1 MRNND
6 RCVAGNIKND
16 EELQARFKKK
26 FDSLNLGRR
35 VECGIYSPHLSKLIK
50 GVVRNKTL
58 CYVCEADFL
67 GLDKNETCD
76 TYVITKCFWAEE
88 KGAFSAL
95 MFMSE
100 CDKSGNQFTDER
112 TEVVFNDERISLKPD
127 TNIFNMYE
135 MRFELRN
142 HPQIS
147 AFMDSFVM
155 TDFEVREC
163 YRNYEAERLN
173 RLNMI
178 NTKGGKGR

>member
-6 RCVAGNIKND
+6 RCVVGNIKND

-35 VECGIYSPHLSKLIK
+35 VECGLYSPHLGKLIK

-67 GLDKNETCD
+67 GLDKKEKCD
-76 TYVITKCFWAEE
+76 TYVITKCFLAEE

-100 CDKSGNQFTDER
+100 CDKSGNQFADECN
-112 TEVVFNDERISLKPD
+112 TSINTPSVALVLIGMTKGIVFFPVDPD
-127 TNIFNMYE
+127 YKGGRRGGDTPTNLLQKNLPLRKTLE
-135 MRFELRN
+135 MRPSL
-142 HPQIS
+142 
-147 AFMDSFVM
+147 
-155 TDFEVREC
+155 
-163 YRNYEAERLN
+163 
-173 RLNMI
+173 
-178 NTKGGKGR
+178 